1 MLGEYPLQQH
11 ARQRA
16 AQSQRTFR
24 HRAKAIL
31 TSPDDCLLQESVR
44 GLTLLARNEEALAAA
59 ALTLRKVFGPS
70 LELTPPQVRLTGT
83 PPHEPIMNVRA
94 NVPASRIEP
103 VKRILHRRGIA
114 VLEESAGG
122 TRCLLRAEA
131 PLARLLGLGADL
143 KGVTLGTSLLW
154 TELAHYAPCPVNAE
168 RAAA

>member
-31 TSPDDCLLQESVR
+31 TSPHDCLLQESVR